1 VRPGEAALTGRPF
14 ASALA
19 SFAEEWVGGDIRG
32 LHALATTLYGYLPQ
46 ITGVTTALDREVSRL
61 TGGDHGWRGPAAS
74 AFTAAWRR
82 DAVAAQTLAVAI
94 AQTAAVVDGLAVKL
108 ATIEK
113 ALEEQAYTAARYGVT
128 IGTDGRP
135 PPLPGGPPASAAA
148 ASEQYWARAY
158 RQAYGQAMADARG
171 ARQQAA
177 STLRQLYALIEG
189 AEGTVPSVPPGI
201 ITGSLPA
208 PRCRAGP

>member
-1 VRPGEAALTGRPF
+1 MTGRPF

-46 ITGVTTALDREVSRL
+46 ITGVITALTQETSRL
-61 TGGDHGWRGPAAS
+61 TGGEHGWRGPAAS

-82 DAVAAQTLAVAI
+82 DAVTVETLAVAI
-94 AQTAAVVDGLAVKL
+94 AQTAAVIDGLAVKL

-128 IGTDGRP
+128 IGTDGRRGTAA
-135 PPLPGGPPASAAA
+135 GGPASAAA
-148 ASEQYWARAY
+148 ASEHYWARAY
-158 RQAYGQAMADARG
+158 RQAYGQAMTDARQ

-177 STLRQLYALIEG
+177 SMLRDMYAAIEG
-189 AEGTVPSVPPGI
+189 VEGTVPSFPPGI

-208 PRCRAGP
+208 PRCRARP